1 MSKVFARNLR
11 FFRMNLELTQE
22 ELAKRIGATRT
33 AIANYESGRSEPSFE
48 ALCVLARELGVE
60 LDQLLMEQ
68 DYGIPYIYTRQ
79 VTDEEAGLLD
89 AYRKADP
96 VYKTVAYD
104 ILKQHRKV

>member
-1 MSKVFARNLR
+1 MSKVFAKNLR
-11 FFRMNLELTQE
+11 FFRVNLELTQE
-22 ELAKRIGATRT
+22 ELAKRVGTTRNT
-33 AIANYESGRSEPSFE
+33 IANYELGRAEPSFE

-68 DYGIPYIYTRQ
+68 DYGVPYIYTRQ
-79 VTDEEAGLLD
+79 VTDQEAGLLD

-96 VYKTVAYD
+96 VYQTVAYD